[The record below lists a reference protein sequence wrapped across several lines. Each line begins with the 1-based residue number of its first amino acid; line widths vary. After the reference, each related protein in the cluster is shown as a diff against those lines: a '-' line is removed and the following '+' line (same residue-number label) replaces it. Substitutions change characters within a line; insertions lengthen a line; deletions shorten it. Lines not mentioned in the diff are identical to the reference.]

1 VSLVLYPTASSLLI
15 GRAAGIGR
23 STAWWPRAATMSGHA
38 AMRHWW
44 HWSPSYFWLLG
55 RTGRPKPW
63 AESRP
68 NAVRIY
74 FSFSE
79 FHFFKFPE
87 NGINFKICRK

>member
-23 STAWWPRAATMSGHA
+23 STAWWPRAATVSGHA

-55 RTGRPKPW
+55 QTGRPKAGPTLCGF
-63 AESRP
+63 
-68 NAVRIY
+68 I
-74 FSFSE
+74 FLFLSFISL
-79 FHFFKFPE
+79 
-87 NGINFKICRK
+87 NFQKMV